1 MKTCYIKSE
10 RTSDCLHALIYLLKP
25 EINQY
30 TMSGGKYES
39 YKWFSK
45 RIIFLHPLLSEC
57 ITTLIILR
65 IDDANKKWGNVVFIY
80 EEYVYQE

>member
-39 YKWFSK
+39 YKWFFETNY
-45 RIIFLHPLLSEC
+45 IFARAIEWMHHSIDNIKNC
-57 ITTLIILR
+57 ILFTLII
-65 IDDANKKWGNVVFIY
+65 IVTEGCIFDN
-80 EEYVYQE
+80 